1 MEVKNVIMDAK
12 NPTAFWHTKYVMYL
26 RGVFVGSE

>member
-1 MEVKNVIMDAK
+1 MQVKKIIMDAK
-12 NPTAFWHTKYVMYL
+12 NPTDFWHTEYFRYL